1 MLGLVAEINPEGSHT
16 QRRDEFSKKKK
27 DLERVVRVEEEVVLL
42 LECTLELGVENG
54 KETALLRVDEVG
66 AKMISYIEKEFNRLI
81 GVFYLSQ
88 ND

>member
-42 LECTLELGVENG
+42 LERRVELGVENG
-54 KETALLRVDEVG
+54 GKHDANLSRFFGVDDCMRG
-66 AKMISYIEKEFNRLI
+66 YIP
-81 GVFYLSQ
+81 
-88 ND
+88 